1 MDLQTEFSVSLTA
14 PAPAPATDGAGRLQL
29 IFDVETL
36 LLDPL
41 PGMIDSV
48 GWTMIERGLA
58 PTSTEIEQAGVGR
71 RPISQVLSALME
83 TEDTCIVTEAVSRF
97 HGHFNVSGRFRCSL
111 REGALPLLQTL
122 AKDPLVE
129 LHYLTHIGARSA
141 HKLLE
146 QYGLAHLPMNVV
158 TLEHATC
165 PGIRLPMMKF
175 MVEQGAKG
183 ARRWTVLSDH
193 PWELMAAHQVGI
205 HSVGLAYGRCDLADL
220 CALEPDAIAAE
231 PAEILQLLKC
241 MLPQAATLMA
251 PAKSGFVH

>member
-1 MDLQTEFSVSLTA
+1 MDLRTESSVSPVASA
-14 PAPAPATDGAGRLQL
+14 PAPAIENTARLQL

-58 PTSTEIEQAGVGR
+58 PTSAEMEQVGVGR
-71 RPISQVLSALME
+71 KPISQVLSALME
-83 TEDTCIVTEAVSRF
+83 TEDTQTVSEAVARYHSHF
-97 HGHFNVSGRFRCSL
+97 HESGRFRCNL
-111 REGALPLLQTL
+111 RQGALQLIQAL
-122 AKDPLVE
+122 AADSRFE
-129 LHYLTHIGARSA
+129 LHYLTSIGTRAA

-146 QYGLAHLPMNVV
+146 QYGLTHLPMNVV

-175 MVEQGAKG
+175 MVEQGAKA
-183 ARRWTVLSDH
+183 ARNWAVLSDH
-193 PWELMAAHQVGI
+193 PWELMAAHQIGI
-205 HSVGLAYGRCDLADL
+205 RSIGLAYGRCHLADL

-231 PAEILQLLKC
+231 PTEITQLLKC
-241 MLPQAATLMA
+241 MLPQSATLMA
-251 PAKSGFVH
+251 LIKSSAVH

>member
-1 MDLQTEFSVSLTA
+1 MDLQTEFSGS
-14 PAPAPATDGAGRLQL
+14 PAAATPTVKSDGTNRLQL

-41 PGMIDSV
+41 TGMIDSL

-58 PTSTEIEQAGVGR
+58 PTSAEMKRAGVGQK
-71 RPISQVLSALME
+71 PISQVLSALLE
-83 TEDTCIVTEAVSRF
+83 TEDAFIVGEAVSRY
-97 HGHFNVSGRFRCSL
+97 HGHFNESGRFRCGL
-111 REGALPLLQTL
+111 RPGALPLLQAL

-129 LHYLTHIGARSA
+129 LHYLTHIGARAA

-146 QYGLAHLPMNVV
+146 QYGLAHLPMRLV

-175 MVEQGAKG
+175 MVEQAANG
-183 ARRWTVLSDH
+183 ARRWMVLSDH

-205 HSVGLAYGRCDLADL
+205 RSVGLAYGRSDLANL
-220 CALEPDAIAAE
+220 CALQPDAIAAE
-231 PAEILQLLKC
+231 PAEIIQLLKC
-241 MLPQAATLMA
+241 LLPRAATLMV
-251 PAKSGFVH
+251 PMQGGFVH